1 MLTLY
6 CTELAALEARATQV
20 ALDALATLEV
30 LAPLA
35 PPAGLARLKLI
46 DLNFSAHCNADSVTH
61 SRRFY

>member
-1 MLTLY
+1 MTMLTLY

-20 ALDALATLEV
+20 ALDALEV